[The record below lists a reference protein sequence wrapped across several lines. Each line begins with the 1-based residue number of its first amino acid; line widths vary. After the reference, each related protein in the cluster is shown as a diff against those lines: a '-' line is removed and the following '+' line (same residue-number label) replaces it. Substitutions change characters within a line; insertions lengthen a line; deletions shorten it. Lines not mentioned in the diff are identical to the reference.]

1 LRVRIWD
8 RPTRLFHWLLVALV
22 PALWWTAE
30 EELVEI
36 HMILGRT
43 MLGLV
48 LFRLLWG
55 LIGGSTARFASFVRG
70 PGAVLSYLRG
80 KAGHVVGHNPLGA
93 LSVVALLLALAV
105 QVGLGLF
112 ASDEDG
118 LYSGPLAHFV
128 GSEASETLTD
138 RHETMFDVLLVL
150 IGLHV
155 AAIVYYTWFKRQD
168 LVGPMV
174 TGSGEAPAGAAPM
187 KPAPPWRFAL
197 AASLAAAIAFGIGVV
212 L

>member
-1 LRVRIWD
+1 MRIAIWD

-30 EELVEI
+30 EEWVEI
-36 HMILGRT
+36 HMILGRI

-55 LIGGSTARFASFVRG
+55 LIGGSTARFATFVKG
-70 PGAVLSYLRG
+70 PGAILAFARG
-80 KAGHVVGHNPLGA
+80 RLGFVVGHNPLGA

-118 LYSGPLAHFV
+118 LYSGPLAQLV
-128 GSEASETLTD
+128 GPDLSETLTD
-138 RHETMFDVLLVL
+138 LHETMFDVLLVL

-155 AAIVYYTWFKRQD
+155 AALVFHAWFKHHD
-168 LVGPMV
+168 LVTPMV
-174 TGSGEAPAGAAPM
+174 TGSAEAPEGIAPM
-187 KPAPPWRFAL
+187 RPAPAWRFV
-197 AASLAAAIAFGIGVV
+197 AAAALAAAISLSLGLLF
-212 L
+212 